1 MYACTM
7 DGRTCWTN
15 AQRGRYRKAVGGRN
29 GKEPQVCFPGIEW
42 ALFAQKGRSRVQR
55 SFQETYIPQPINP
68 FYHNPCPIVRTL
80 NRKGWKFL
88 GGEFRLSIISIRLI
102 SPLFFRL
109 SASSLTCA
117 KSCRDFKPFSQPPAL
132 SHAQGHHLFISAQ
145 SFAGYKSLFWDY
157 RSSRTS
163 RSIHIRQSRV
173 ALLRQRIL
181 Q

>member
-68 FYHNPCPIVRTL
+68 FYHNTCPIVRTL
-80 NRKGWKFL
+80 SRKGWKFL
-88 GGEFRLSIISIRLI
+88 GGESLKRIRPYLRNAFSKISGYMDTHKVPLWLYCLPVIFSTMAIVFSIL
-102 SPLFFRL
+102 
-109 SASSLTCA
+109 AM
-117 KSCRDFKPFSQPPAL
+117 
-132 SHAQGHHLFISAQ
+132 
-145 SFAGYKSLFWDY
+145 
-157 RSSRTS
+157 
-163 RSIHIRQSRV
+163 
-173 ALLRQRIL
+173 LLKR
-181 Q
+181 

>member
-1 MYACTM
+1 MFPNILIELKKRRYSQQGLAKYIGISRSSMQNKMNGQRPFTLPEMRAIQQALDGCTL

-80 NRKGWKFL
+80 SRKGWIF
-88 GGEFRLSIISIRLI
+88 
-102 SPLFFRL
+102 
-109 SASSLTCA
+109 
-117 KSCRDFKPFSQPPAL
+117 
-132 SHAQGHHLFISAQ
+132 
-145 SFAGYKSLFWDY
+145 
-157 RSSRTS
+157 
-163 RSIHIRQSRV
+163 
-173 ALLRQRIL
+173 
-181 Q
+181 

>member
-68 FYHNPCPIVRTL
+68 FYHNPCPIVRTF

-88 GGEFRLSIISIRLI
+88 GGDPMNNEKSPQPDCQGQAGAEIKRLKRSVSILSICCFVQALTLWSIFWKIEKIIGCIEAIAR
-102 SPLFFRL
+102 
-109 SASSLTCA
+109 
-117 KSCRDFKPFSQPPAL
+117 AL
-132 SHAQGHHLFISAQ
+132 S
-145 SFAGYKSLFWDY
+145 
-157 RSSRTS
+157 
-163 RSIHIRQSRV
+163 
-173 ALLRQRIL
+173 IL
-181 Q
+181 VDFHF